1 MDVKRDEDKEEGGDK
16 CESRSA
22 GTDLEADIPNTLSA
36 RERRLRRKNSAAVP
50 KLSSDISK
58 PSTGPSSSSS
68 SLSSNARFDCV
79 LPLSPGVD
87 AGREDEYIS
96 PREDDIVT
104 GSTNESSSPA
114 RNASSSASSCLLR
127 SSLLNEEAVRGG

>member
-68 SLSSNARFDCV
+68 STSTTCV
-79 LPLSPGVD
+79 KGVD
-87 AGREDEYIS
+87 
-96 PREDDIVT
+96 
-104 GSTNESSSPA
+104 
-114 RNASSSASSCLLR
+114 
-127 SSLLNEEAVRGG
+127 RGDTCALTVCGGDF